1 MPSAGRPKAPNTP
14 DNPRVG
20 ARLKQAG
27 QAVDIDF
34 TGACDTTPNTVQA
47 HALLEYVLERHGSAA
62 QNAVQEALFRAYFTD
77 GVCPMGA
84 DTLAQ
89 LAAAAV
95 PEWSEEAVAA
105 VRQYLKSGEGEAKA
119 MSRARSM
126 SKNGIRGVPF
136 FFVNGEAAFSGAQ
149 HEDAFVDVFEKALE
163 QARQQA

>member
-1 MPSAGRPKAPNTP
+1 MPATGRPKAPNTP

-20 ARLKQAG
+20 ARLKEAG
-27 QAVDIDF
+27 RAVDIDF

-47 HALLEYVLERHGSAA
+47 HALLEYVLGRHGSIA

-84 DTLAQ
+84 DTLTQ
-89 LAAAAV
+89 LATAAV
-95 PEWSEEAVAA
+95 PEWPAEEVEAL
-105 VRQYLKSGEGEAKA
+105 RQYLKSGEGEDKV
-119 MSRARSM
+119 MSSARSM

-149 HEDAFVDVFEKALE
+149 REDAFIDVFAQALE
-163 QARQQA
+163 QARKQA